1 MVDGETLRESESR
14 LRFLFDNAVLGIFQT
29 TPEGAVLS
37 VNPAF
42 ARMFGYDS
50 PDEVLRSVGSAREFY
65 VDGTDRRRVLDAVLT
80 GPGWGKF
87 EVRYRR
93 RDGSSFT
100 SILHIWGAR
109 DEAGRI
115 IRFEGFVEDISERR
129 QAQEELK
136 ESQRRL
142 ADIIDFLPDAT
153 MVIDA
158 EGRVTAWNRAM
169 EEMTGVKAGEIIGRG
184 DHAYAVP
191 FYGEQRPILIDLVM
205 RPSEEIEGEKYSH
218 LQRKGGVLTGQGHI
232 TNLGGGDLYFVGN
245 ATALRDSA
253 GNVVGAIETVRD
265 VTERTFLEVDLR
277 AAKDAAEGANRAKSA
292 FLANMSHEIRTPMN
306 AILGFSQILRDS
318 PALTPELREHV
329 DVISRSGEHLL
340 ALINDI
346 LEMSKIEA
354 GQAKVNLATLDLD
367 ALIRDVQLMFEL
379 RVRSKGLGFEV
390 VQAPDL
396 PRFVTSDESKLR
408 QILINLLGNA
418 IKFTDR
424 GAVILRADTQG
435 DDRIV
440 FSVEDTGPGIDED
453 ERSNLFRPFSQARA
467 GLATGGGTGLGLA
480 ISREFACLLEGD
492 LRVES
497 ESGVGSVFTVEVRAP
512 AADPPEPT
520 TTRDRRRVV
529 GVAASAGRPRILVV
543 DDKDTNRDL
552 LRAMLTPLGFRR
564 SRGRQRCGGTRGLR
578 RLVARPRAD
587 GSGHAGDGRLRSDAP
602 PAGNGGGPQDAD
614 HRGHRE
620 RVRGGPAAGARRGR
634 RRVSAQADPP
644 ARPARAAAGAARS
657 RAGLRRRVGPGRSQC
672 SRRGRRQAG
681 RHSPTAARTAPA
693 GGPRCRPGGP
703 HGARRGGR
711 GPRPRRGREP
721 ARPGRSVRVRADRGS
736 VPRGAERMSG
746 SRDAAGSQADILVV
760 DDTPANL
767 KLITEMLTAR
777 GYGVRPVP
785 SGELALKVIGFRPPD
800 LILLDITM
808 PGLSGYEVCRRLK
821 ENPATAAI
829 PVIFLSALQET
840 DDKVRAF
847 AEGGVDFIT
856 KPFQIE
862 EVEARV
868 STHLRLRELQLQLER
883 ANQELEVRNRFIREA
898 FGRYMSDELA
908 TELLRDPAA
917 LELGGQHRRVTVL
930 MADLRGFSC
939 LADEL
944 PAESVVA
951 LLNIFLGVMA
961 EVIIT
966 YGGMIDE
973 FIGDAILAIFG
984 APVQRPDDARRAV
997 SCAVAMQLAMPE
1009 VNRQTL
1015 AHGLPEVSMGIGVS
1029 TGEVVAGNIGCEKRT
1044 KYGVVGRPVVLA
1056 ARIEGAT
1063 TGGQVLIADA
1073 TFHEAADVVEV
1084 HRRLTLDL
1092 KGMSSPAKVHEVVAI
1107 AGDDRLRLPPAGA
1120 PCRPLEEPQAVEI
1133 QPVEGHVLSP
1143 AACSAGHIVGRSRDR
1158 VEVETAR
1165 AFSVGDTV
1173 RLRLAGVDNADIYG
1187 RVCDAKPNFFRLAV
1201 SYRSPGAVARLG
1213 DEPVAG
1219 E

>member
-65 VDGTDRRRVLDAVLT
+65 VDSADRRRVLDAVLT

-367 ALIRDVQLMFEL
+367 ALLRDVQLMFEL

-396 PRFVTSDESKLR
+396 PRYVTSDESKLR

-418 IKFTDR
+418 IKFTDH
-424 GAVILRADTQG
+424 GAVILRAGTQG

-453 ERSNLFRPFSQARA
+453 ERSDLFKPFSQARA

-497 ESGVGSVFTVEVRAP
+497 EPGVGSVFTVEVRAP

-543 DDKDTNRDL
+543 DDKDTNRNL
-552 LRAMLTPLGFRR
+552 LRAMLTPLGFDVRE
-564 SRGRQRCGGTRGLR
+564 
-578 RLVARPRAD
+578 
-587 GSGHAGDGRLRSDAP
+587 
-602 PAGNGGGPQDAD
+602 AGNGAEALEVFADWTPDLVLMDLVMPVMDGYEAMRRLRAMEEGRRTPIIAVTASAFEEDRQRVLDAGADEYLRKPIRQRDLLERLQAQLDLELVYGDESAQVGPSATVGDAGRLAGIPQPLRARLRQAALGAD
-614 HRGHRE
+614 LAGLTGLVEEVAVHDRGAAESLRALAAAL
-620 RVRGGPAAGARRGR
+620 RVRTDRR
-634 RRVSAQADPP
+634 
-644 ARPARAAAGAARS
+644 
-657 RAGLRRRVGPGRSQC
+657 
-672 SRRGRRQAG
+672 
-681 RHSPTAARTAPA
+681 
-693 GGPRCRPGGP
+693 
-703 HGARRGGR
+703 
-711 GPRPRRGREP
+711 
-721 ARPGRSVRVRADRGS
+721 S

-746 SRDAAGSQADILVV
+746 GLDAAGSPADILVV

-785 SGELALKVIGFRPPD
+785 NGELALKVIGFRPPD

-821 ENPATAAI
+821 ENPATAPI
-829 PVIFLSALQET
+829 PVIFLSALHET

-883 ANQELEVRNRFIREA
+883 ANRELEVRNRFIRDA

-951 LLNIFLGVMA
+951 LLNIFLGIMA

-1092 KGMSSPAKVHEVVAI
+1092 KGMSSLVKVHEVVAI

-1143 AACSAGHIVGRSRDR
+1143 AACSAGRIVGRSRDR

-1165 AFSVGDTV
+1165 ALSVGDTV